1 MDSANRVFPSGWS
14 ASSNLSACP
23 ARRSRMARPRPL
35 TTAAT
40 RPSSSM
46 RMCSGRFAPTAPKD
60 RIVSGGARYTGTL
73 ARASE
78 RAARTCSGRSAS
90 TATAAIANPGRA
102 FSRSQTSS
110 SSARSARPDRVPA
123 DQNETQT
130 TFPRRPI
137 RTIGSAVSGSRIRSG
152 GGFAPTFGGPA
163 GGVGPYLNQAVPT
176 SARTVTRTM
185 RAPTGS
191 IRRGGLVP
199 VTSRAPCCR
208 DRVSWAS
215 GR

>member
-1 MDSANRVFPSGWS
+1 
-14 ASSNLSACP
+14 
-23 ARRSRMARPRPL
+23 MARPRPL

-46 RMCSGRFAPTAPKD
+46 RMCSGRSSPTAPNA

-73 ARASE
+73 ARVAE
-78 RAARTCSGRSAS
+78 RAARTRSGRSAS

-102 FSRSQTSS
+102 FSRPQTSS
-110 SSARSARPDRVPA
+110 SSARSARPVRVPA

-137 RTIGSAVSGSRIRSG
+137 RTIGSAVTGSRSRSG
-152 GGFAPTFGGPA
+152 GGVAPTFGGPA
-163 GGVGPYLNQAVPT
+163 VGVGPYLSQAVPA
-176 SARTVTRTM
+176 SARTVTTTM

-191 IRRGGLVP
+191 TRRGGLVSITARVP
-199 VTSRAPCCR
+199 SCR
-208 DRVSWAS
+208 DRGFSAS
-215 GR
+215 G

>member
-1 MDSANRVFPSGWS
+1 MDPANRVFPSGSS
-14 ASSNLSACP
+14 ASSRSPACR
-23 ARRSRMARPRPL
+23 ARRSRRARPRPL

-46 RMCSGRFAPTAPKD
+46 RTCRGIFAPTAPKD
-60 RIVSGGARYTGTL
+60 RIVSGEPRYTGTL

-90 TATAAIANPGRA
+90 TATAAIANLERA
-102 FSRSQTSS
+102 FSRSQTLS
-110 SSARSARPDRVPA
+110 SSARSALPGRVPA

-137 RTIGSAVSGSRIRSG
+137 RTTGSPVAGSRSRSG
-152 GGFAPTFGGPA
+152 GGVAPTSGGSA
-163 GGVGPYLNQAVPT
+163 GGVGPYLSQAVPA
-176 SARTVTRTM
+176 SARTVTTTR

-191 IRRGGLVP
+191 TRRGGLVC
-199 VTSRAPCCR
+199 VTAKVPSGR
-208 DRVSWAS
+208 DRESWAS

>member
-1 MDSANRVFPSGWS
+1 MDSANRVFPSGSS
-14 ASSNLSACP
+14 ASSRSPACRV
-23 ARRSRMARPRPL
+23 RRLRRARPRPL
-35 TTAAT
+35 ATAAT

-46 RMCSGRFAPTAPKD
+46 RTCSGRSAPMAPKD

-90 TATAAIANPGRA
+90 TDTTAIANLERA
-102 FSRSQTSS
+102 FSRSQTLS
-110 SSARSARPDRVPA
+110 SSARSALPGRVPA

-130 TFPRRPI
+130 TLPRRPI
-137 RTIGSAVSGSRIRSG
+137 RTSGSAVTGSRSRSG
-152 GGFAPTFGGPA
+152 GGTAPTFGSSA
-163 GGVGPYLNQAVPT
+163 GGVGPYLSQAVPA

-191 IRRGGLVP
+191 TRRGGLVSI
-199 VTSRAPCCR
+199 TSRVPSCR
-208 DRVSWAS
+208 DRGSWAS